1 MPRDLFGQMTRP
13 FDGVGAR
20 SRLTVPVSLAA
31 VAATLTLT
39 AVIAGVVPARR
50 ATRLDPVAAIR
61 GD

>member
-1 MPRDLFGQMTRP
+1 MLCTIAWQRLFGSSGSDEKAT
-13 FDGVGAR
+13 D
-20 SRLTVPVSLAA
+20 PVSLAA